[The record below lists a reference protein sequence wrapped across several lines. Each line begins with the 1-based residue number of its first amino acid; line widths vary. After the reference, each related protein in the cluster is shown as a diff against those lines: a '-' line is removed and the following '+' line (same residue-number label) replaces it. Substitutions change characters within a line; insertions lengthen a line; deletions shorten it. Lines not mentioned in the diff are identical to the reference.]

1 MKRNIL
7 LFCVIF
13 SLTSAVTSA
22 QTDSASK
29 SLKVYLN
36 CSSYNCY
43 NQYLKTQTTWIY
55 FVQDQFVAD
64 VNLRINSLSTGS
76 GGDEYNLIFE
86 GLKDLQHLRDTVT
99 FHTNAINTPN
109 EIRDELLQHVQLGL
123 IRYAVYANKHTQLHL
138 ASHDSLDN
146 AEIGEGSNPAE
157 DPFNAWVYNFWIY
170 MNGRGQKV
178 NQSISITG
186 GFDASQIKETHKNQ
200 ISFSYSNDIDR
211 YTYDG
216 ERSVYQIKSFGA
228 QFLHTKSINQHW
240 SAGFYN
246 NYDQSTYS
254 NYKHSI
260 SSYLAVE
267 YNLFPYKESQTK
279 QFTLSAYTGGFYN
292 QYIDTTIYLKTR
304 EWRPSGQFNALYSF
318 NQSWGSI
325 AGGLRSN
332 FLLDDL
338 AKNSTSLS
346 LSVDARIYKGLSISM
361 SGQFSFIRNQIN
373 LPKEDASLDLVF
385 LQQQVLA
392 TNFSYYYYGSINY
405 RFGSIF
411 NNVVNTRFNN
421 EF

>member
-7 LFCVIF
+7 LICLIL

-200 ISFSYSNDIDR
+200 ISLYYSNDIDR

-304 EWRPSGQFNALYSF
+304 EWRPSGQFNALCSF

-392 TNFSYYYYGSINY
+392 TNFSYFYSGSINY

>member
-361 SGQFSFIRNQIN
+361 FGQFSFIRNQIN

-392 TNFSYYYYGSINY
+392 TNFSYFYSGSINY